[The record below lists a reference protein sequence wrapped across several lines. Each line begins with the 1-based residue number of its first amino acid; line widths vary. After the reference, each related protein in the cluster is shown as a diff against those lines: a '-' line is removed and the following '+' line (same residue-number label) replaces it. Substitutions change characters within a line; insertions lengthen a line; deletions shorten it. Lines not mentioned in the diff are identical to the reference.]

1 MAGRQ
6 WNYGE
11 PEPECFHQGGLE
23 ISEIFKPQNWFT
35 RRGVYT
41 YVDIH
46 THKARTIW
54 YVRLLLQIAI
64 FVWLSFF
71 LIFYFFWSA
80 SHGAVAG
87 VEMFCFS
94 VECAGSI
101 SKSPFPSLSSQALL
115 ALPSLALATLSTLD
129 SKPGNAGSFS
139 ISFTSSSGTL
149 LPVAPKW
156 LGHGESQHDETKGV
170 SCV

>member
-71 LIFYFFWSA
+71 LIFYFFLECKPWSCSRGGDVLLQCGMCRINFEVA
-80 SHGAVAG
+80 LPVPELPGVAG
-87 VEMFCFS
+87 TSFLGTGDFIDFRLQTRKR
-94 VECAGSI
+94 G
-101 SKSPFPSLSSQALL
+101 KFQYLL
-115 ALPSLALATLSTLD
+115 HIFLGHLATGG
-129 SKPGNAGSFS
+129 SK
-139 ISFTSSSGTL
+139 
-149 LPVAPKW
+149 VAW
-156 LGHGESQHDETKGV
+156 SRRV
-170 SCV
+170 SA

>member
-23 ISEIFKPQNWFT
+23 ISEIFNPQNCFT
-35 RRGVYT
+35 RRGVYK

-46 THKARTIW
+46 TYTARTIC

-71 LIFYFFWSA
+71 LIVYFFWSA
-80 SHGAVAG
+80 SHGAVAE
-87 VEMFCFS
+87 VMFC
-94 VECAGSI
+94 
-101 SKSPFPSLSSQALL
+101 SQALL
-115 ALPSLALATLSTLD
+115 ALPSLALATCYDST
-129 SKPGNAGSFS
+129 PGNAGSFS

-156 LGHGESQHDETKGV
+156 LGHGESQHEQRGYPVCEGV
-170 SCV
+170 CRVK